1 MSLSFPWGSVAD
13 AADICHRTPLPHTLS
28 GTRSPAGGA
37 GCGMKTQARGAD
49 PWRVRGGD
57 SRASAES
64 RLALPRAGP
73 RSLRE
78 TPKLCGLSRGI
89 SPDPASCVASGAP
102 GGSST
107 SPRVSPLPDLR
118 DSECDKE
125 NEATRDGRWRKAARP
140 LPAASQGPSG
150 PHGRSSSRPSAPD
163 GGVSGREG
171 NENRPEGRPPQRLV
185 TSGAPSPAAASP
197 AGCTSSQRRHVT
209 GAAGGGDGGSPR
221 RPFLRSACHGHA
233 EPRPHL
239 PASTLPWTRGHA
251 PPVPHSGL
259 ARALGRPL
267 PRMLKSLTR
276 SSAGFA

>member
-1 MSLSFPWGSVAD
+1 MDPCSVSLSFPWGSVAD

-28 GTRSPAGGA
+28 GTCSPAGGA

-64 RLALPRAGP
+64 RPALPGAGP

-102 GGSST
+102 GGSSA

-125 NEATRDGRWRKAARP
+125 MKRPVTGGGGKLLVPSRLLLRDPRD
-140 LPAASQGPSG
+140 LT
-150 PHGRSSSRPSAPD
+150 
-163 GGVSGREG
+163 EG
-171 NENRPEGRPPQRLV
+171 
-185 TSGAPSPAAASP
+185 AAADLLP
-197 AGCTSSQRRHVT
+197 LT
-209 GAAGGGDGGSPR
+209 AA
-221 RPFLRSACHGHA
+221 
-233 EPRPHL
+233 
-239 PASTLPWTRGHA
+239 
-251 PPVPHSGL
+251 
-259 ARALGRPL
+259 
-267 PRMLKSLTR
+267 
-276 SSAGFA
+276 